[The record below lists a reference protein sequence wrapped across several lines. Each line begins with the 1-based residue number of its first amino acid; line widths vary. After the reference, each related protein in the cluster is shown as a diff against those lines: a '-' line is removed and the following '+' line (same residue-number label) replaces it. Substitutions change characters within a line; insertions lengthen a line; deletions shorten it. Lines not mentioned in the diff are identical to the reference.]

1 MYFLQIFCPYNTI
14 NIIFYKTQILSDIL
28 IENYKPVM
36 YINPK
41 ILFKFHTI
49 RLEMKGHRSRTK
61 FKEIVYIDYISISS
75 DLHLFQLN

>member
-14 NIIFYKTQILSDIL
+14 NIIFYKTKILSDIL

-49 RLEMKGHRSRTK
+49 WLEMKGHIDLGPNSKRL
-61 FKEIVYIDYISISS
+61 FILIIYQFPAIYIY
-75 DLHLFQLN
+75 FN